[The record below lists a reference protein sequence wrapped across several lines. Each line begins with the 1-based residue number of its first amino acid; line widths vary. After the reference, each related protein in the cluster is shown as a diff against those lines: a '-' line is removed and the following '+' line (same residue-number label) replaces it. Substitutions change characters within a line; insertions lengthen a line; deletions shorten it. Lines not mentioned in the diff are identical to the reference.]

1 MNSLS
6 NSAAL
11 AFAITLFACSAQP
24 PVPLVVM
31 ENPSTHQRAN
41 FYREIP
47 FKVPANYDETKHIAQ
62 WKETQR
68 AAGFTVVVKE

>member
-1 MNSLS
+1 
-6 NSAAL
+6 
-11 AFAITLFACSAQP
+11 
-24 PVPLVVM
+24 M

-68 AAGFTVVVKE
+68 AAGYTVVVKE

>member
-1 MNSLS
+1 MKPLS
-6 NSAAL
+6 ISAAL
-11 AFAITLFACSAQP
+11 GFALTLFACSSKP
-24 PVPLVVM
+24 PVPMIVM

-68 AAGFTVVVKE
+68 AAGYTVVVKE